1 MQPLRFPSST
11 TLAFPQPEIISQL
24 CGFQKIFLPEVVRL
38 IQSHS
43 KSHIVWR
50 YCSAIQLA
58 QELGSA
64 KAEAAVIYDVP
75 KVLSWSRGCAPK
87 LVQDESLA
95 GSFIRFTIDHRGIKS
110 IDRFSDVPAS
120 TVGEIPVSSCVF
132 AVEPVEKLS
141 NDRLE
146 FELGLCRLQ
155 VPRKRQIIIWSIPNP
170 LHLMHLLPSK
180 DLDQYHRFA
189 AVSLDPEYCTG
200 ISLFIA
206 SHLVHEIHAHSKR
219 HSTHLE
225 KFEYLRSMF
234 DHEIVWIYI
243 PLTAQDQITAIE
255 IRKYVTEE
263 ERPHHF
269 TIWTETGRFIVGCPQ
284 TREYQRSGPGTFSW
298 EPAEG
303 ILYET
308 GDTRR
313 PLTLIHHV
321 TSSGSMEF
329 IGTDAD
335 KQTETT
341 EPNIQR
347 QDWPLHRAFF
357 SFASLE
363 GVSDVHVFSDKLR
376 NLCKGILFEYENG
389 SKRTVGQCRLGWDR
403 VQSWRKPPSMFYDSV
418 SYQITDPAGVLDPVR
433 HKSVRVTFDSESDHV
448 SEDGTFE
455 KDFYPMRG
463 CLNFWFLSNDVE
475 IEIVGS

>member
-1 MQPLRFPSST
+1 MQPLRFSSST
-11 TLAFPQPEIISQL
+11 TLAFPHPEIISNL
-24 CGFQKIFLPEVVRL
+24 CGFQKVFLPEVARL
-38 IQSHS
+38 IQNHS
-43 KSHIVWR
+43 KLHMVWR

-120 TVGEIPVSSCVF
+120 TVGEMPASSCVF
-132 AVEPVEKLS
+132 AVEPIEKLS
-141 NDRLE
+141 NDKLE

-155 VPRKRQIIIWSIPNP
+155 VPRKRQIIIWSDPNP

-180 DLDQYHRFA
+180 DLDEYHRFA
-189 AVSLDPEYCTG
+189 TVSLNPEYCSG

-206 SHLVHEIHAHSKR
+206 SHLVHEILAHSKR

-225 KFEYLRSMF
+225 RFDYLRSIF

-243 PLTAQDQITAIE
+243 PLTAQDQITAID

-263 ERPHHF
+263 EAPHHF
-269 TIWTETGRFIVGCPQ
+269 TIWTETGKFIFGCPQ
-284 TREYQRSGPGTFSW
+284 TLEYQRAGPGTFSW
-298 EPAEG
+298 GPAVGTLHEM
-303 ILYET
+303 

-321 TSSGSMEF
+321 PSSGSMEF

-363 GVSDVHVFSDKLR
+363 GVLNVHVFSDKLR

-403 VQSWRKPPSMFYDSV
+403 VQSWRKPLSLFYDSA
-418 SYQITDPAGVLDPVR
+418 SYQITDPAGVLDPVK
-433 HKSVRVTFDSESDHV
+433 HKGVRVAFDSESDHV
-448 SEDGTFE
+448 SKDDTLE
-455 KDFYPMRG
+455 KNFYSMRG
-463 CLNFWFLSNDVE
+463 CINFWFLNNDAE
-475 IEIVGS
+475 IEIVGF